1 MNHIFV
7 ISYKPMTII
16 SDSSS
21 ELDTAVYDMIFIL
34 SATKDYGSM
43 TIIVTKSFSGNSTPR
58 YRSRSINLCF
68 SRNVLI
74 LISDMS

>member
-1 MNHIFV
+1 
-7 ISYKPMTII
+7 MTII
-16 SDSSS
+16 TDLSS

-58 YRSRSINLCF
+58 YRS
-68 SRNVLI
+68 
-74 LISDMS
+74 